1 MIVYNIQERLSH
13 QSHICIIEGQACCHP
28 KKNRLKKKLCR
39 NVLLKPISC
48 NFDVSKNV
56 FTFKL
61 FMKISFTK
69 MRSYQFIIQSRS
81 NSISSFNPCKH
92 SFASKNSNQTFKHL
106 CGSQW
111 PSGLIRQFEKKEGEK
126 YARVRDSIFYSHL
139 FWERQGTKT
148 FVDLK
153 ACFSLL
159 LR

>member
-1 MIVYNIQERLSH
+1 MSGWLTSTSRVAIAQWSTSTSRKTSVWSTSTSSKTSGWGWSSVDGRRFRADVFIT
-13 QSHICIIEGQACCHP
+13 P
-28 KKNRLKKKLCR
+28 
-39 NVLLKPISC
+39 C

-111 PSGLIRQFEKKEGEK
+111 PSGLIRQFEKKRGRK
-126 YARVRDSIFYSHL
+126 VCPGSRQHL
-139 FWERQGTKT
+139 
-148 FVDLK
+148 L
-153 ACFSLL
+153 
-159 LR
+159 